1 MFNQYFNALTRRP
14 LILLALIATAC
25 LAASAG
31 LSKLTYSSDFRVY
44 FSDDNQRMQTF
55 QEMEKR
61 FVRQDNLIFLV
72 SSEQEEIFSER
83 GLQLIETLT
92 HKSWEVAHV
101 QRVDSIQNFTN
112 TVVDGDELNIGEFY
126 TMSELSI
133 TPAELKQRALDKPEL
148 LRNLVSV
155 DGEVTGL
162 RLLLN
167 LPGDGSLTASQE
179 AVDSAQALLSRM
191 RVEYPEFTLEMG
203 GSAYINTTMN
213 QVSNDD
219 MSRLL
224 PLCHDV
230 VLQNVEIEFELDE
243 ASGAVDIRAITK
255 TVGPTGVEMEALTA
269 VTVAA
274 LTVYDMCKSV
284 TKEIEITAVRLLAK
298 SGGRSGDY
306 RRPSGPR
313 NN

>member
-14 LILLALIATAC
+14 LILLALITTAC

-133 TPAELKQRALDKPEL
+133 TPAELKQQ
-148 LRNLVSV
+148 S
-155 DGEVTGL
+155 
-162 RLLLN
+162 
-167 LPGDGSLTASQE
+167 TAS
-179 AVDSAQALLSRM
+179 
-191 RVEYPEFTLEMG
+191 
-203 GSAYINTTMN
+203 
-213 QVSNDD
+213 
-219 MSRLL
+219 
-224 PLCHDV
+224 
-230 VLQNVEIEFELDE
+230 
-243 ASGAVDIRAITK
+243 
-255 TVGPTGVEMEALTA
+255 
-269 VTVAA
+269 
-274 LTVYDMCKSV
+274 
-284 TKEIEITAVRLLAK
+284 
-298 SGGRSGDY
+298 
-306 RRPSGPR
+306 
-313 NN
+313 